1 MSRARHVDA
10 DLDALIE
17 EITVDAHDVDEQ
29 LMASRRPSTKA
40 PPSHALRP

>member
-10 DLDALIE
+10 DLDALTA

-40 PPSHALRP
+40 PSSYAPRP